1 MGGGGSGSG
10 KRPSGWGK
18 ELGSHRGVVAYANAA
33 GGSSTY
39 AESGTYGRKYQ
50 CVEYVN
56 RFAVQALG
64 LGNMKGTGNAIDY
77 AGSGRKGLHWVEN
90 GSGAYLPEDG
100 DILVIGGGTYGHV
113 AVCTS
118 GGTGGV
124 NIIQQNTGSAK
135 GSLGVKKSGSKYTVK
150 SWYGRSVLGWQSR
163 RKPTAVGSAK
173 ESDSSSSTPT
183 TKETTSTTL
192 RHKVRSGES
201 LWAIAERYYGD
212 GSRYTEIAS
221 ANHLSNPSAL
231 RVGQWLTIPGKKAKV
246 EAKAEP
252 SKNVVETTTNS
263 TAQTPAKEEPTKV
276 VEGGSKNEESPTP
289 SKEVPAK
296 VEAVQVA
303 LGSFKSLSTLSHAV
317 ASWFRGRSGS
327 QAKGQLTASLK
338 LLGVAELE
346 VSLDFSGS
354 RSGAAWRVNSTWDL
368 RLTRML
374 FWSLGKK
381 KPGFRVKGLMNIQGK
396 AGEESFRL
404 LSASLLPQLQGQY
417 PLVTTSL
424 TEKK

>member
-1 MGGGGSGSG
+1 
-10 KRPSGWGK
+10 
-18 ELGSHRGVVAYANAA
+18 VVAYANAA
-33 GGSSTY
+33 GGSSSY
-39 AESGTYGRKYQ
+39 YESGTYGHKYQ

-77 AGSGRKGLHWVEN
+77 AGSGRKGLHWVQN
-90 GSGAYLPEDG
+90 GSGAYLPDDG

-124 NIIQQNTGSAK
+124 NMIQQNTGTAK
-135 GSLGVKKSGSKYTVK
+135 GSLGVKKSGGKYSVK
-150 SWYGRSVLGWQSR
+150 PWYGRSVLGWQSK
-163 RKPTAVGSAK
+163 RKPTAVGSSK
-173 ESDSSSSTPT
+173 ESTSEAT
-183 TKETTSTTL
+183 TKPKPKEDSGTSTTL
-192 RHKVRSGES
+192 RHTVRSGET

-212 GSRYTEIAS
+212 GSRYTEIAA
-221 ANHLSNPSAL
+221 ANHLSNPSLL
-231 RVGQWLTIPGKKAKV
+231 RVGQRLSIPGKKSKA

-252 SKNVVETTTNS
+252 AKNVVETTTN
-263 TAQTPAKEEPTKV
+263 APVQTPAKEEPTKAE
-276 VEGGSKNEESPTP
+276 EGGSKVEESPAP

-296 VEAVQVA
+296 VEPVQVA
-303 LGSFKSLSTLSHAV
+303 MGSFKSLSALSRAV
-317 ASWFRGRSGS
+317 ASWFRGRSGEK
-327 QAKGQLTASLK
+327 AKGQLTATLK

-354 RSGAAWRVNSTWDL
+354 RSGSAWRVNSTWDL
-368 RLTRML
+368 RLSRIL

-404 LSASLLPQLQGQY
+404 LSAGLLPQLQGPY
-417 PLVTTSL
+417 PAVATALA
-424 TEKK
+424 EKK